1 MDCGITGKTFKSPSF
16 AKPQFAADCDL
27 KNIVNRFLKS
37 GVAPNF
43 VQKPTIQSTEN
54 MPKSFEEANQI
65 ATETKQAFDALSL
78 EERNKYNNDPV
89 SWLIALEQAKQAN
102 KAKKDDILKT
112 DEPVKP
118 VEPVPEPTEPKQ

>member
-1 MDCGITGKTFKSPSF
+1 MDCGIAGKTFKSPSF

-27 KNIVNRFLKS
+27 KNIVNRFLKT

-43 VQKPTIQSTEN
+43 VQKPTIESTEN

-65 ATETKQAFDALSL
+65 ATETKQAFDALPL

-89 SWLIALEQAKQAN
+89 AWLLALEKAEQEEKAKQD
-102 KAKKDDILKT
+102 KA
-112 DEPVKP
+112 EPAEP
-118 VEPVPEPTEPKQ
+118 VEPVPEPTELKQ